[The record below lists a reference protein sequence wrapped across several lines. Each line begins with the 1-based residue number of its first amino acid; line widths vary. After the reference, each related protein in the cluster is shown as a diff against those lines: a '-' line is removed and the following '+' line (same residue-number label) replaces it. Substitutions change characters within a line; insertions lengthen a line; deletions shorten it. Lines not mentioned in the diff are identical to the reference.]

1 MVHPAA
7 PAATPDSTLLS
18 TVADANCVLSD
29 AELARLL
36 ADDAPHGDLTTAAL
50 GIGQKPGRLDCRARQ
65 PMTLCGVEE
74 AIRLLTLAGCAARPL
89 ATSGDALAADAPI
102 LEAAGCAAALHRAW
116 KSAQVLLEWSSG
128 LASAAAELVAAA
140 APLPV
145 ACTRKTPPGNKA
157 LAVKA
162 MRCGGSVMHRLGLS
176 ESLLLFA
183 EHRRFLA
190 EPPAATAARL
200 HGALPEHKLAVE
212 VHSAEEALVWAR
224 AGAEILQLEKFS
236 PAAVAACRDLLASH
250 HIHPI
255 LAAAGGIHPGNA
267 AAYAASGARL
277 LVSSWPYSAPPR
289 DVAVNLAPA

>member
-1 MVHPAA
+1 MVAAA
-7 PAATPDSTLLS
+7 PLSDPHSPSATPAVDT
-18 TVADANCVLSD
+18 ACVLSD

-36 ADDAPHGDLTTAAL
+36 ADDVPHGDLTTTAL
-50 GIGQKPGRLDCRARQ
+50 GIGPMPGRLSCRARQ

-74 AIRLLTLAGCAARPL
+74 GGRVRAVAGCTARPL
-89 ATSGDALAADAPI
+89 AARGYTLAADAPI
-102 LEAAGCAAALHRAW
+102 LEAQGSAAALHRGW
-116 KSAQVLLEWSSG
+116 KSAQVLMEWSSG
-128 LASAAAELVAAA
+128 LARAAAELVAAA
-140 APLPV
+140 TPLPL

-162 MRCGGSVMHRLGLS
+162 MRCGGAVMHRLGLS

-183 EHRRFLA
+183 EHRRFLV
-190 EPPAATAARL
+190 EPPAATVARL
-200 HGALPEHKLAVE
+200 HGALPEHKLTVE
-212 VHSAEEALVWAR
+212 VLSAEEALDWAR

-250 HIHPI
+250 DLHPI

-289 DVAVNLAPA
+289 DVAVNLIPD

>member
-18 TVADANCVLSD
+18 TAADASCVLSD

-36 ADDAPHGDLTTAAL
+36 TDDVPHGDLTTAAL
-50 GIGQKPGRLDCRARQ
+50 GIGPQAGRLSCRARQ
-65 PMTLCGVEE
+65 PRTLCGVEE
-74 AIRLLTLAGCAARPL
+74 AVRQLTLADCAARPL
-89 ATSGDALAADAPI
+89 AASGDTLAADAPI
-102 LEAAGCAAALHRAW
+102 LEAAGSAAALHRAW

-128 LASAAAELVAAA
+128 LASAATELVAAA

-162 MRCGGSVMHRLGLS
+162 MRCGGAVMHRLGLS

-190 EPPAATAARL
+190 EPPAATVARL
-200 HGALPEHKLAVE
+200 HDALPEHKLAVE

-236 PAAVAACRDLLASH
+236 PAAVVACRDLLASH
-250 HIHPI
+250 ELRPI

-277 LVSSWPYSAPPR
+277 LVSSWPYSATPR
-289 DVAVNLAPA
+289 DVAVSLAPV

>member
-1 MVHPAA
+1 MPVGDAA
-7 PAATPDSTLLS
+7 
-18 TVADANCVLSD
+18 CVLSD
-29 AELARLL
+29 TELVRLL
-36 ADDAPHGDLTTAAL
+36 ADDVSHGDLTTSAL
-50 GIGQKPGRLDCRARQ
+50 GIGPMPGRLSCRARQ

-74 AIRLLTLAGCAARPL
+74 AVRLLALAGCTARPL
-89 ATSGDALAADAPI
+89 AASGDTLETDAPI
-102 LEAAGCAAALHRAW
+102 LEAQGSAAALHRGW
-116 KSAQVLLEWSSG
+116 KSAQVLMEWSSS

-145 ACTRKTPPGNKA
+145 ACTRKTPPGSKA

-162 MRCGGSVMHRLGLS
+162 MRCGGAVMHRLGLS

-183 EHRRFLA
+183 EHRRFLV
-190 EPPAATAARL
+190 EPPAATVARL
-200 HGALPEHKLAVE
+200 HDALPEHKLAVE

-250 HIHPI
+250 ELRPI
-255 LAAAGGIHPGNA
+255 LAAAGGIHSGNA

-289 DVAVNLAPA
+289 DVAVSLIPA

>member
-7 PAATPDSTLLS
+7 PAATPDSTHLS
-18 TVADANCVLSD
+18 TVADASCVLSD

-36 ADDAPHGDLTTAAL
+36 ADDVPHGDLTTAAL
-50 GIGQKPGRLDCRARQ
+50 GIGQKPGRLSCRARQ

-74 AIRLLTLAGCAARPL
+74 AVRLLTLAGCAARPL
-89 ATSGDALAADAPI
+89 AASGDALAADTPI
-102 LEAAGCAAALHRAW
+102 LEAQGNAAALHRAW
-116 KSAQVLLEWSSG
+116 KSAQVLMEWSSG
-128 LASAAAELVAAA
+128 LASAAAELVAAT

-162 MRCGGSVMHRLGLS
+162 MRCGGAVMHRLGLS

-190 EPPAATAARL
+190 EPPAATVARL
-200 HGALPEHKLAVE
+200 HGTLPEHKLTVE
-212 VHSAEEALVWAR
+212 VLSAEEALVWAR
-224 AGAEILQLEKFS
+224 AGAEILQLEKFT

-250 HIHPI
+250 DLHPI

-267 AAYAASGARL
+267 GAYAASGARL

-289 DVAVNLAPA
+289 DVAVNLAPL

>member
-1 MVHPAA
+1 MVPAA
-7 PAATPDSTLLS
+7 APDSAPLFPTATPAVDT
-18 TVADANCVLSD
+18 ACVLGD
-29 AELARLL
+29 ADLARLL
-36 ADDAPHGDLTTAAL
+36 ADDVPHGDLTTAAL
-50 GIGQKPGRLDCRARQ
+50 GIGPQAGRLDCRARQ

-74 AIRLLTLAGCAARPL
+74 AVRLLTLAGCTARHLAA
-89 ATSGDALAADAPI
+89 SGDTLAADAPI
-102 LEAAGCAAALHRAW
+102 LEAAGSAAALHRAW

-128 LASAAAELVAAA
+128 LASAATELVAAA

-162 MRCGGSVMHRLGLS
+162 MRCGGAVMHRLGLS

-212 VHSAEEALVWAR
+212 VHSAEEALAWAR
-224 AGAEILQLEKFS
+224 AGAEILQLEKFT

-250 HIHPI
+250 ELHPI

-277 LVSSWPYSAPPR
+277 LVSSWPYSATPR
-289 DVAVNLAPA
+289 DVAVSLAPL

>member
-1 MVHPAA
+1 MIPAA
-7 PAATPDSTLLS
+7 APDSAPLFPTA
-18 TVADANCVLSD
+18 TTAVDTACVLGD
-29 AELARLL
+29 TDLTRLL
-36 ADDAPHGDLTTAAL
+36 ADDVPHGDLTTTAL
-50 GIGQKPGRLDCRARQ
+50 GIGPMPGRLSCRARQ

-74 AIRLLTLAGCAARPL
+74 AVRLLALAGCAARPL
-89 ATSGDALAADAPI
+89 AASGDTLETDAPI
-102 LEAAGCAAALHRAW
+102 LEAQGSAAALHRGW
-116 KSAQVLLEWSSG
+116 KSAQVLMEWSSG

-145 ACTRKTPPGNKA
+145 ACTRKTPPGSKA

-162 MRCGGSVMHRLGLS
+162 MRCGGAVMHRLGLS
-176 ESLLLFA
+176 ESLLLFT

-190 EPPAATAARL
+190 EPAAATVARL

-212 VHSAEEALVWAR
+212 VHSAEEALAWAR
-224 AGAEILQLEKFS
+224 VGAEILQLEKFS

-250 HIHPI
+250 HLHPI

-267 AAYAASGARL
+267 AAYSASGARL

-289 DVAVNLAPA
+289 DVAVSLIPA

>member
-1 MVHPAA
+1 MVPAA
-7 PAATPDSTLLS
+7 ASSTLSATPAADAACVL
-18 TVADANCVLSD
+18 ADAD
-29 AELARLL
+29 LAQLL
-36 ADDAPHGDLTTAAL
+36 ADGVPHGDLTTTTL
-50 GIGQKPGRLDCRARQ
+50 GISPMPGRLSCRARQ

-74 AIRLLTLAGCAARPL
+74 AVRLLALAGCTARPL
-89 ATSGDALAADAPI
+89 AASGDTLAADAPI
-102 LEAAGCAAALHRAW
+102 LEALGNAAALHRGW
-116 KSAQVLLEWSSG
+116 KSAQVLMEWSSG

-140 APLPV
+140 TPLPL

-162 MRCGGSVMHRLGLS
+162 MRCGGAVMHRLGLS

-190 EPPAATAARL
+190 EPPAATVARL
-200 HGALPEHKLAVE
+200 HGALPEHKLTVE
-212 VHSAEEALVWAR
+212 VHSAEEALAWAR

-236 PAAVAACRDLLASH
+236 PAAVAACHDLLVSH
-250 HIHPI
+250 HLHPI

-277 LVSSWPYSAPPR
+277 LLSSWPYSAPPR
-289 DVAVNLAPA
+289 DVAVSLIQD

>member
-1 MVHPAA
+1 MVAAA
-7 PAATPDSTLLS
+7 PLSHPHSPSATPAVDT
-18 TVADANCVLSD
+18 DCVLGD
-29 AELARLL
+29 ADLTRLL
-36 ADDAPHGDLTTAAL
+36 ADDVPHGDLTTAAL
-50 GIGQKPGRLDCRARQ
+50 GIGPQAGCLDCRARQ

-74 AIRLLTLAGCAARPL
+74 AVRLLALAGCTARPL
-89 ATSGDALAADAPI
+89 AASGDTLAADAPI
-102 LEAAGCAAALHRAW
+102 LEAQGNAAALHRGW
-116 KSAQVLLEWSSG
+116 KSAQVLMEWSSG
-128 LASAAAELVAAA
+128 LASAAAELVVSAT
-140 APLPV
+140 PLPL

-162 MRCGGSVMHRLGLS
+162 MRCGGAVMHRLGLS

-190 EPPAATAARL
+190 EPPAATVARL
-200 HGALPEHKLAVE
+200 HGALPEHKLTVE
-212 VHSAEEALVWAR
+212 VLSAEEALVWAR

-250 HIHPI
+250 DLRPI

-289 DVAVNLAPA
+289 DVAVSLIPA

>member
-7 PAATPDSTLLS
+7 PAASPDSTLLS
-18 TVADANCVLSD
+18 TVADASCVLSD
-29 AELARLL
+29 AELALLL
-36 ADDAPHGDLTTAAL
+36 ADDVPHGDLTTAAL
-50 GIGQKPGRLDCRARQ
+50 GIGQKPGRLSCRARQ

-74 AIRLLTLAGCAARPL
+74 AVRLLILAGCAARPL
-89 ATSGDALAADAPI
+89 AASGDALAADAPI
-102 LEAAGCAAALHRAW
+102 LEAAGSAAALHRAW

-145 ACTRKTPPGNKA
+145 ACTRKTPPGSKA

-162 MRCGGSVMHRLGLS
+162 MRCGGAVMHRLGLS

-190 EPPAATAARL
+190 EPPAATVARL

-212 VHSAEEALVWAR
+212 VYSAEEALVWAR
-224 AGAEILQLEKFS
+224 AGAEILQLEKFT

-250 HIHPI
+250 ELHPI

-277 LVSSWPYSAPPR
+277 LVSSWPYSARPR
-289 DVAVNLAPA
+289 DVAVSLAPV